1 MIEGEIKIEAGQRY
15 ENADG
20 SVSFVDS
27 VYPTGRVRFIQE
39 GPSLGLGTP
48 GAIYTYTLEDFL
60 RTHDRLPPPA
70 AAPAAAPAPAAARPP
85 NPKTAFGAQKP
96 DLSLIPPVALH
107 HCALAFENGAAK
119 YGPFNWRENS
129 VEARTYVAASLRHL
143 CDWLDGAEHSSDTS
157 PPVHNLGHVM
167 ACCAILLDAQELGN
181 LIDDRPLPGK
191 SADVLE
197 RLKASK
203 VRAAQARADTVR
215 DEGPE

>member
-60 RTHDRLPPPA
+60 RTHDRLP
-70 AAPAAAPAPAAARPP
+70 
-85 NPKTAFGAQKP
+85 AFGAQKP

>member
-1 MIEGEIKIEAGQRY
+1 MRT
-15 ENADG
+15 D
-20 SVSFVDS
+20 
-27 VYPTGRVRFIQE
+27 PC
-39 GPSLGLGTP
+39 PSSIRSIRP
-48 GAIYTYTLEDFL
+48 GACASFRKGRAWGWGPRARST
-60 RTHDRLPPPA
+60 RTPS
-70 AAPAAAPAPAAARPP
+70 AAAPAPAAARPP